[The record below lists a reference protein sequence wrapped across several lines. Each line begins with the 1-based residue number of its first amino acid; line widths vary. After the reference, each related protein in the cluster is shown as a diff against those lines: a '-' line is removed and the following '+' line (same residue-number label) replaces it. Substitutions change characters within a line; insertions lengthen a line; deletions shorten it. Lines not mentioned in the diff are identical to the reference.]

1 MSDKPHREVITI
13 HGATVTLE
21 QAVAPV
27 AILGVTGAGTC
38 SKRKE
43 LFDFEYRP

>member
-27 AILGVTGAGTC
+27 AILGRDMF
-38 SKRKE
+38 KKE
-43 LFDFEYRP
+43 RIIRF